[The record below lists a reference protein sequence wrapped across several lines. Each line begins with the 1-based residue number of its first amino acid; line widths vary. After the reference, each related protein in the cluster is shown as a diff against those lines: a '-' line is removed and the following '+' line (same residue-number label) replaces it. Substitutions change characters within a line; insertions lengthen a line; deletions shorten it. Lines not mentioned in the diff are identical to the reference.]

1 MQVNKRAP
9 EILEEAATT
18 YRQRNEVYGDN
29 YLKFGKIMDIMF
41 PDTIYVDGAD
51 GWNRMGVFVQC
62 LSKLTRY
69 AENMGKGG
77 HYDSALDLS
86 VYAAMLA
93 ELTKEEK

>member
-1 MQVNKRAP
+1 MNKRAP
-9 EILEEAATT
+9 DILEEAADT
-18 YRQRNEVYGDN
+18 YRQRNALYGDN
-29 YLKFGKIMDIMF
+29 YLRFGRIMKEMF
-41 PDTIYVDGAD
+41 PDTEITVDGF
-51 GWNRMGVFVQC
+51 NRLGVFVQC

-69 AENMGKGG
+69 AENMNTGG

>member
-1 MQVNKRAP
+1 MNKRAP
-9 EILEEAATT
+9 EILEDAAAT
-18 YRQRNEVYGDN
+18 YRERNALYGDN
-29 YLKFGKIMDIMF
+29 YLKFGRIMKEMF
-41 PDTIYVDGAD
+41 PDTEITVDGF
-51 GWNRMGVFVQC
+51 NRLGVFVQC

-69 AENMGKGG
+69 AENMENGG

>member
-1 MQVNKRAP
+1 MNKRAP
-9 EILEEAATT
+9 EILEDAAKT
-18 YRQRNEVYGDN
+18 YRERNALYGDN
-29 YLKFGKIMDIMF
+29 YLKFGRIMKEMF
-41 PDTIYVDGAD
+41 SDTEITVDGF
-51 GWNRMGVFVQC
+51 NRLGVFVQC

-69 AENMGKGG
+69 AENMNTGG

>member
-1 MQVNKRAP
+1 MNKRAP
-9 EILEEAATT
+9 EILEEAAAT
-18 YRQRNEVYGDN
+18 YRERNAVYGDN
-29 YLKFGKIMDIMF
+29 YLKFGRIMKEMF
-41 PDTIYVDGAD
+41 SDTEITVDGF
-51 GWNRMGVFVQC
+51 NRLGVFVQC

-69 AENMGKGG
+69 AENMNTGG

>member
-1 MQVNKRAP
+1 MNKRAP
-9 EILEEAATT
+9 EILEDAAKT
-18 YRQRNEVYGDN
+18 YRERNALYGDN
-29 YLKFGKIMDIMF
+29 YLKFGRIMKEMF
-41 PDTIYVDGAD
+41 SDTEITVDGF
-51 GWNRMGVFVQC
+51 NRLGVFVQC

-69 AENMGKGG
+69 AENMDKGG

>member
-1 MQVNKRAP
+1 MNKRAP
-9 EILEEAATT
+9 EILEEAAAT
-18 YRQRNEVYGDN
+18 YRERNAVYGDN
-29 YLKFGKIMDIMF
+29 YLKFGRIMKEMF
-41 PDTIYVDGAD
+41 SDTEITVDGF
-51 GWNRMGVFVQC
+51 NRLGVFVQC

-69 AENMGKGG
+69 AENMEKGG

>member
-1 MQVNKRAP
+1 
-9 EILEEAATT
+9 
-18 YRQRNEVYGDN
+18 
-29 YLKFGKIMDIMF
+29 MF
-41 PDTIYVDGAD
+41 PDTEITVDGF
-51 GWNRMGVFVQC
+51 NRLGVFVQC

-69 AENMGKGG
+69 AENMNTGG